1 MVDIL
6 RMGSSTLS
14 SLQQAMSTTG
24 HNIANVNTDG
34 YSRQNVQFETTDAQ
48 RHGFGFV
55 GQGSRIGS
63 VDRSYN
69 DFLTSQV
76 RDFTS
81 SKSQQSVF
89 TEFSS
94 RIDNLLANTE
104 TSLNTSLQQ
113 FFGAM
118 ADVAASPSTLPERQA
133 FLGEANNL
141 VDKQQAFYNML
152 QDLNTEV
159 NSAMQL
165 AVDDINNLAEGIAQL
180 NQQITSESNSGK
192 RSTPN
197 DLLDQRDRLIQKLS
211 EKIGVT
217 TVEQNDGSLNVFV
230 GKGQPIVVGSQVTH
244 LQTETNPFNSS
255 QFEVGVQGQLSV
267 NGSSKFVSGGELQ
280 GLIDFRSR
288 VLTPALSQLGLV
300 SLGLAEAMNDQHL
313 RGMDLDGNLG
323 AKMFADSTIQAAA
336 KTTNAGTAAP
346 VVTLNDYTELRAS
359 GYQLSFD
366 GAQWHLTRLNDNTS
380 VSGAGPLVLDGMS
393 VDVATGTPTTG
404 DSFKFN
410 PARSAA
416 GTFDLLISDPRK
428 IAAASPVSMVA
439 GINNTGSG
447 LISDSVVDSVNTLPL
462 ASTVTLTFNPDAM
475 GVGVPGFDVV
485 GGPGGLGPYAY
496 DPVTESNGKTIALGA
511 TGLSFTISGTPEDGD
526 SFDIENNF
534 GATGDNNNALVMSEL
549 QHEPLLG
556 GKADTF
562 QATYGGMVAQVGS
575 QQRQGEANLQLET
588 SLLNQAEAYQ
598 DSVTGVNLD
607 EEAANLLRY
616 QQAYQAA
623 AQLVKISE
631 EVFQTLIGSLGR

>member
-6 RMGSSTLS
+6 RLGSSTLS

-34 YSRQNVQFETTDAQ
+34 YSRQSVQFETHNSQ
-48 RHGFGFV
+48 QYGFGFV

-63 VDRSYN
+63 VDRSHN

-81 SKSQQSVF
+81 NFAQQSVF

-104 TSLNTSLQQ
+104 TSLNTSMQN

-133 FLGEANNL
+133 MLGEANNL

-152 QDLNTEV
+152 QDLNKEV

-165 AVDDINNLAEGIAQL
+165 AVDDINNLAEGIAEL
-180 NQQITSESNSGK
+180 NAQITSDSNSGS

-197 DLLDQRDRLIQKLS
+197 DLLDQRDRLIEQLS
-211 EKIGVT
+211 EKVGVT
-217 TVEQNDGSLNVFV
+217 TVEQSDGSLNLFV
-230 GKGQPIVVGSQVTH
+230 GKGQPLVVGSQVTL
-244 LQTETNPFNSS
+244 LQTETNPYDSS
-255 QFEVGVQGQLSV
+255 KYEVGIEGQLSI
-267 NGSSKFVSGGELQ
+267 NGSSKFVRGGELQ
-280 GLIDFRSR
+280 GLLDFRSR
-288 VLTPALSQLGLV
+288 VLEPALSQLGLV
-300 SLGLAEAMNDQHL
+300 SLGLSEAMNDQHL

-323 AKMFADSTIQAAA
+323 AKMFADSSITPVA
-336 KTTNAGTAAP
+336 KATNAGTADP
-346 VVTLNDYTELRAS
+346 QVTLTDYTELRPS
-359 GYQLSFD
+359 DYQLAYD
-366 GAQWHLTRLNDNTS
+366 GAQWHLTRMSDNTS
-380 VSGAGPLVLDGMS
+380 VSGAGPLVLDGIT
-393 VDVATGTPTTG
+393 VDVATGTPTAG
-404 DSFKFN
+404 DSFNFN
-410 PARSAA
+410 PARAAA
-416 GTFDLLISDPRK
+416 GDFELLLSDPRK
-428 IAAASPVSMVA
+428 IAAASPVSTVA
-439 GINNTGSG
+439 DTGNAGSSV
-447 LISDSVVDSVNTLPL
+447 ISELQVDSTNTLPF

-475 GVGVPGFDVV
+475 GVGVPGFDAT

-496 DPVTESNGKTIALGA
+496 DPASESNGKIITLGA
-511 TGLSFTISGTPEDGD
+511 TGVSFTVSGVPDDGD

-534 GATGDNNNALVMSEL
+534 GATGDNSNALVMSEL
-549 QHEPLLG
+549 QHAPLLG
-556 GKADTF
+556 GKSDTF
-562 QATYGGMVAQVGS
+562 QETYGAMVAHVGS
-575 QQRQGEANLQLET
+575 QQRQGAANLQLET
-588 SLLNQAEAYQ
+588 SLLNQAEAYR

-607 EEAANLLRY
+607 EEAANLMRY

-631 EVFQTLIGSLGR
+631 DVFQTLMASLR